1 MPANDPCASRVIV
14 NVPIKT
20 SRYRAGPREY
30 KGEGDENVDVIKFP
44 FRSSLRF
51 ATTDG
56 KKEDKERKRER
67 ERSEESGGSR
77 GERGKGRKIGCRVW
91 AKLAQRRVSSDLI
104 VRNGG
109 TKGCATSKT
118 SQSYRRRLYIPDISP
133 ARG

>member
-51 ATTDG
+51 ATDG
-56 KKEDKERKRER
+56 KKEDKEKERER
-67 ERSEESGGSR
+67 EKRRKWRKQGREGKRKENRMPRLGQAGAKASFQRSH
-77 GERGKGRKIGCRVW
+77 C
-91 AKLAQRRVSSDLI
+91 
-104 VRNGG
+104 
-109 TKGCATSKT
+109 
-118 SQSYRRRLYIPDISP
+118 P
-133 ARG
+133 

>member
-1 MPANDPCASRVIV
+1 MEKKK
-14 NVPIKT
+14 IK
-20 SRYRAGPREY
+20 
-30 KGEGDENVDVIKFP
+30 
-44 FRSSLRF
+44 
-51 ATTDG
+51 
-56 KKEDKERKRER
+56 RKRER
-67 ERSEESGGSR
+67 ERSEESR